1 MNNIAAIFSSSKAH
15 LRWYIESIT
24 NRRRRRAFTITEI
37 LIAAT
42 LSLVFA
48 SLVAQVLATG
58 VRNTGDTLARMEADT
73 RSREVFRTV
82 TASLRGAQ
90 PLGNCLD
97 PKGATDIND
106 CLLVGPA
113 ANSTAVVLAKP
124 DEIVF
129 NAYTNKSGEG
139 IRKSPDRLRVWY
151 DKDSGLVTVS
161 RWASPAGSSYIAPPS
176 EWLSGT
182 VIPAATPGKQ
192 RLGQLSKSATP
203 LSNCGNAFEIFRYYD
218 AQGVELTP
226 AAGNCQV
233 SNLSNIALVTV
244 NAKVSYRDQNTSSGT
259 STVSL
264 TAAVSLQSSAYART
278 EAVR

>member
-1 MNNIAAIFSSSKAH
+1 MQRVAAILNICKTYFRHRVENITSSH
-15 LRWYIESIT
+15 
-24 NRRRRRAFTITEI
+24 RRRAFTVTEI

-48 SLVAQVLATG
+48 SLIAQVLATG

-73 RSREVFRTV
+73 RAREVFRTV

-90 PLGNCLD
+90 PLGSCLD
-97 PKGATDIND
+97 PRGATDIND

-113 ANSTAVVLAKP
+113 ANSTAVVLARP

-151 DKDSGLVTVS
+151 DKDSGLITVS
-161 RWASPAGSSYIAPPS
+161 RWASPAGSSYTSPPN
-176 EWLSGT
+176 EWLTGT

-192 RLGQLSKSATP
+192 RLGQMSKSATP

-218 AQGVELTP
+218 AQGVELAP
-226 AAGNCQV
+226 SVGNCV
-233 SNLSNIALVTV
+233 VANLSNIALVTV
-244 NAKVSYRDQNTSSGT
+244 NAKVSYRDQSNTSGT

-278 EAVR
+278 EAVN